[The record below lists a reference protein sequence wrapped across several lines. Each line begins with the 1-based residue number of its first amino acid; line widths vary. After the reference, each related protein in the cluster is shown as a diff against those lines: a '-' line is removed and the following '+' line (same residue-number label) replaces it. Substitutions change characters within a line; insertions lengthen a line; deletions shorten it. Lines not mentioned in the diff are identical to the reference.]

1 MQTPRILLI
10 EDNADDAELIAY
22 ELADAGFAHE
32 LHRVELRAEL
42 DAALARGQWS
52 LVICDSRLP
61 GYTGIEA
68 FGWVR
73 EHMPAVPFLFCI
85 GDLHIDDPAL
95 ASSITQSNGWVSKDR
110 LGELVPAIRAALK
123 A

>member
-1 MQTPRILLI
+1 MQPLRILLI

-22 ELADAGFAHE
+22 ELADAGIAHE

-42 DAALARGQWS
+42 DAALACDQWS

-73 EHMPAVPFLFCI
+73 QHMPWVPFLFCI
-85 GDLHIDDPAL
+85 GDLHVDDPAL
-95 ASSITQSNGWVSKDR
+95 AASIEQSNGWVSKDR
-110 LGELVPAIRAALK
+110 LGELPSAVRAAIS

>member
-1 MQTPRILLI
+1 MQPLRILLI
-10 EDNADDAELIAY
+10 EDNADDAELIAF
-22 ELADAGFAHE
+22 ELDDAGIVHE

-42 DAALARGQWS
+42 DAALDCDQWS

-73 EHMPAVPFLFCI
+73 RRMPAIPFLFCI

-95 ASSITQSNGWVSKDR
+95 AASIQQSNGWVSKDR
-110 LGELVPAIRAALK
+110 LGELVPAIRAAIK

>member
-1 MQTPRILLI
+1 MPLLRILLI

-22 ELADAGFAHE
+22 ELADTGLAHE

-42 DAALARGQWS
+42 DAALTCDQWS

-61 GYTGIEA
+61 GYSGIEA

-73 EHMPAVPFLFCI
+73 EHLPAVPFLFCI
-85 GDLHIDDPAL
+85 GGLHIDDPAL
-95 ASSITQSNGWVSKDR
+95 ATSIQSSNGWVSKDR
-110 LGELVPAIRAALK
+110 LAELGPAVIAAIK